1 MLTRP
6 EGEEPLAGITTLY
19 EGIVFPECP
28 RWRGGSLWFADCH
41 DGKVL
46 NIAPDGTLLESFDVP
61 GNPAGLGWLPDGDM
75 LIVSIDELCIFRRR
89 ADNGLTR
96 HADLAP
102 HHRFHANDMVV
113 DRNGNA
119 YVGEV
124 GFRGGQDEQRTTS
137 VLLVT
142 PDGNV
147 RIAAPDVLTP
157 NGSVI
162 TPDGKTFILAESMRK
177 RLMAYTIADDGT
189 LDDPQLFA
197 QLGPDQVPDGICLDE
212 DGCIWVASP
221 RTASVIRVAP
231 GGKIVDE
238 LRLDS
243 GKPYA
248 CMLGGDDGR
257 DLFICTST
265 GHDPA
270 LTRPVRGGTIAVA
283 RVQSPGCGCP

>member
-1 MLTRP
+1 MVD
-6 EGEEPLAGITTLY
+6 ITTLY
-19 EGIVFPECP
+19 DGIVFPECP

-46 NIAPDGTLLESFDVP
+46 NIAADGKLLESFDVP

-75 LIVSIDELCIFRRR
+75 LIVSIDQLCIFRRR
-89 ADNGLTR
+89 PDNRLTR

-113 DRNGNA
+113 DRDGNA

-124 GFRGGQDEQRTTS
+124 GFRAGQEEPRTTS

-142 PDGNV
+142 PDGGV
-147 RIAAPDVLTP
+147 SIAATDVLTP

-162 TPDGKTFILAESMRK
+162 TPDGKTFILAESMAK
-177 RLMAYTIADDGT
+177 RLTAFTIAENGT
-189 LDDPQLFA
+189 LVDPQVFA

-212 DGCIWVASP
+212 DGCIWIASP

-238 LRLDS
+238 LRVER
-243 GKPYA
+243 GRPYA
-248 CMLGGDDGR
+248 CMLGGANGR
-257 DLFICTST
+257 DLFICVST

-270 LTRPVRGGTIAVA
+270 LTRPLRGGAIVVA
-283 RVQSPGCGCP
+283 QVGSAGCGFP